1 MSKSLVP
8 RSFMVKHENVGEDKS
23 RGLKKCTFHDGL
35 LRKEKMTV

>member
-23 RGLKKCTFHDGL
+23 KSLKRITFHDGL
-35 LRKEKMTV
+35 LSKEKMTL